1 MSLPNVI
8 NHQISPMTTEH
19 EACQQCQHLRE
30 QLAERELRIQQLE
43 ALTQNSLRHDALTGA
58 YNFRVMHE
66 FLTAELQRSMR
77 TGQPFCFAIIDL
89 DDFNEINETFGR
101 EAGDRVLS
109 MVAATSGKLL
119 RVLDRFARIG
129 DDEFGILLPVSWLE
143 QGAQAISRLTDAI
156 GAADW
161 ESVTPGRK
169 LRFSTGLTTNAPA
182 DTPEKMVAR
191 AEKAL
196 HQAKAAGKNRTV
208 QLEEALPEM
217 LLDGEF

>member
-1 MSLPNVI
+1 MI
-8 NHQISPMTTEH
+8 NHPAIAMTTEH
-19 EACQQCQHLRE
+19 DACPHCQGLRE
-30 QLAERELRIQQLE
+30 QLAERELRIQELE
-43 ALTQNSLRHDALTGA
+43 ALTQNRARHDALTGA
-58 YNFRVMHE
+58 YNFRVLHE

-89 DDFNEINETFGR
+89 DDFNDINETFGR
-101 EAGDRVLS
+101 ETGDRVLS
-109 MVAATSGKLL
+109 MVAATSARLL

-143 QGAQAISRLTDAI
+143 QGAQAIIRLTEAI
-156 GAADW
+156 GACDW

-182 DTPEKMVAR
+182 DTPEKIVAR

-196 HQAKAAGKNRTV
+196 HQAKAAGKNCTV
-208 QLEEALPEM
+208 QLEEALPDM